1 MGVPR
6 VCQGAAR
13 RVRGRR
19 ESNAERAL
27 LVFSLLLRRPAA
39 LASHRSLAL
48 SAHLSLSHFSSSGIK
63 AQAVPS
69 HETDRYRLGLSDGQL
84 WGTAML
90 ATQHNHLVKD
100 NVIKVGT
107 MLRLDDYLVNEM
119 QGRK

>member
-1 MGVPR
+1 MPG
-6 VCQGAAR
+6 GGTAR
-13 RVRGRR
+13 
-19 ESNAERAL
+19 EQCRARA
-27 LVFSLLLRRPAA
+27 VGFFSLAAPAG
-39 LASHRSLAL
+39 R
-48 SAHLSLSHFSSSGIK
+48 
-63 AQAVPS
+63 S